1 MEWHNSVRRPR
12 PRPAGFIEPCNPTV
26 SKKAPSGPLWIH
38 EIKHDGYRMILR
50 RSGDRARIFTRRGF
64 DWSDRYPVILKALQS
79 LKVKSVTI
87 DGEAVWCGPDGI
99 PNFEQLH
106 SRAYD
111 SQVFLYAFDL
121 LELDG
126 VDYRELPLEKRK
138 KKLKILIA
146 RTEGMHFVE
155 HAEGD
160 GPIIFEHACKL
171 GLEGIV
177 SKRRDL
183 GYMSGNCRS
192 WLKIKNP
199 AAPAMLRLQ
208 EDGA

>member
-1 MEWHNSVRRPR
+1 MDEGQQHGSVYRD
-12 PRPAGFIEPCNPTV
+12 
-26 SKKAPSGPLWIH
+26 GPLPHIV
-38 EIKHDGYRMILR
+38 EKEGSAVGL
-50 RSGDRARIFTRRGF
+50 TRRGF
-64 DWSDRYPVILKALQS
+64 DWSKRYPIILKALRS
-79 LKVKSVTI
+79 LKVQSVTI
-87 DGEAVWCGPDGI
+87 DEEAVWCDAAGMPSFD
-99 PNFEQLH
+99 ELH

-111 SQVFLYAFDL
+111 DQVVLYAFDL

-126 VDYRELPLEKRK
+126 VDYRELPLENRK
-138 KKLKILIA
+138 KKLKSLIA

-171 GLEGIV
+171 KHEGIV

-183 GYMSGNCRS
+183 PYRSGPTKM

-199 AAPAMLRLQ
+199 ASPAMLRLQ
-208 EDGA
+208 EDGVW